1 MAPLTCPAL
10 CLTPQLL
17 TQPHSPAPY
26 SYPNFPN
33 STASRPL
40 NFLYMLFH
48 SLECSSPTP
57 NCHTNSN
64 SFFERQLKL
73 CFFGV
78 ALPDCLQ
85 RSGPCLTPGNTSIA
99 TILQLASRTPH
110 KLKARA
116 STSSL
121 HFPNSFATR
130 FKSCRHRIGLSWDIS
145 NFSSAIIF

>member
-1 MAPLTCPAL
+1 
-10 CLTPQLL
+10 
-17 TQPHSPAPY
+17 
-26 SYPNFPN
+26 
-33 STASRPL
+33 
-40 NFLYMLFH
+40 MLFH

-85 RSGPCLTPGNTSIA
+85 RGGRCLPPGNTSIA
-99 TILQLASRTPH
+99 TIPQLASRTPH

-121 HFPNSFATR
+121 HSPTVLQRGSNPADTVLGYPGIFPISPVQLYSKHVSFI
-130 FKSCRHRIGLSWDIS
+130 HVHLSAHSTDLGQTGAGPQADGCHHA
-145 NFSSAIIF
+145 FGE